1 MRQMFT
7 SPRLENV
14 ERVAALLNEA
24 GIETKLVGGRSW
36 KGYSRRQFSYAD
48 KKAQKAE
55 EHASVW
61 VVKPDDYK
69 RARELMH
76 ELGLLEDS
84 APASFLPEGRRVATT
99 ADKAAA
105 APQDRVLKIK
115 MGLLF
120 VLVVIAGGMVLR
132 MLFFRH

>member
-14 ERVAALLNEA
+14 ERVQTLLTEA
-24 GIETKLVGGRSW
+24 GIETKLVGGRSY

-48 KKAQKAE
+48 KKAKAE
-55 EHASVW
+55 ETPASVW

-76 ELGLLEDS
+76 EYGLLES
-84 APASFLPEGRRVATT
+84 TQPASFLPDARREASAAAVTPQGRVA
-99 ADKAAA
+99 
-105 APQDRVLKIK
+105 RLK

-120 VLVVIAGGMVLR
+120 VLIVIAGGMLLR